1 MKKRVF
7 ICLVIIIL
15 ILGGFYYYR
24 IKSIVKID
32 SSKISSISYGNEV
45 GKFDITQNLSEKDVN
60 SIVNS
65 LNSLNIRP
73 DENEIGEYTSEY
85 IEMQVLG
92 YRRFRIYKQSDGRAT
107 IMYARDIKS
116 NGEDNIKQTTID
128 SDVLRRDFKNFEELS
143 QTLTLSN

>member
-15 ILGGFYYYR
+15 ILGCFYYYR

-45 GKFDITQNLSEKDVN
+45 GKFDITKNLSEKDVN

-65 LNSLNIRP
+65 FNSLNIRP

-92 YRRFRIYKQSDGRAT
+92 YRRFRLYKQSDGRAT

-128 SDVLRRDFKNFEELS
+128 SDVLRRDFKKFEELS
-143 QTLTLSN
+143 QTLTPSN